1 MQDLGTLPGDFGS
14 GAIAIND
21 TEQISGVSI
30 GPDGPRAFVWQ
41 NGSMNDLNDLIQ
53 HTSLHLLFGAAI
65 NSEGQVAGIA
75 VDTKT
80 GEMHGYVA
88 SPQSH
93 RDSAEDGAEPWFSR
107 EDVRQILARLR
118 ALNGRPIR
126 FAPRK

>member
-41 NGSMNDLNDLIQ
+41 NGSMNDLNDLVQ

-65 NSEGQVAGIA
+65 NSEGQVC
-75 VDTKT
+75 
-80 GEMHGYVA
+80 
-88 SPQSH
+88 
-93 RDSAEDGAEPWFSR
+93 RDNSGHEDCRNARVRRQPAEPS
-107 EDVRQILARLR
+107 
-118 ALNGRPIR
+118 
-126 FAPRK
+126 